1 MVKDAKSAQ
10 PENGPE
16 PKQGPSVEVGG
27 GRVRFKVELNPKE
40 TTIVSWKMLMK
51 KENLSEAKG
60 PGLSPPGPSLEARG
74 DAIVE
79 PPTPSCGGFS
89 YE

>member
-1 MVKDAKSAQ
+1 MVKDAKSAR

-40 TTIVSWKMLMK
+40 TTIVSWKKLLK
-51 KENLSEAKG
+51 KANLSEAKG
-60 PGLSPPGPSLEARG
+60 PVCRLRARLLKPV
-74 DAIVE
+74 A
-79 PPTPSCGGFS
+79 TPL
-89 YE
+89 